1 MSNDAL
7 SPARNLHGSNRA
19 MLLRCTI
26 VVTLVSFLFFLDAC
40 SLLGNSASTNKTSS
54 AQSLAISAVLPA
66 AVMGVSYNATFAVS
80 GGTAPYH
87 FTLASGELPSGLLL
101 NATTGTISG
110 MPSKTGSFSF
120 AVSAADSNANSA
132 SHSFDVTVSNA
143 GAVAVTVTPVTATVV
158 SAGTAQF
165 AAQVRNTSNV
175 AVTWSA
181 SVGTISR
188 TGLFQAPTVS
198 ANTDAILTATS
209 LADSTKSGKAV
220 VLVTPAPP
228 LTVSTI
234 SLPGATAG
242 VAYSTS
248 FSASGGK
255 APYSW
260 TATSGTL
267 PAGIALQF
275 SGSLS
280 GTTNQTGQFTF
291 TVQVSDSSS
300 PKQIASRSFTLTVSA
315 STGGGGAL
323 PPSTLFGFTDTST
336 SVKKFPTA
344 SYGMQRFWDSP
355 PLQWPSINTASGIY
369 DFTNLDTELA
379 TGYTNGVTE
388 GMYTLARTPPWAS
401 SNPADTSCHY
411 TTAASGGGLGEC
423 DAPSDLNSDGTGS
436 NAIWKAWITAIA
448 THVNGSTYLQS
459 HAHVKY
465 WEILNQ
471 PDNQPLW
478 SGSFAQLA
486 RLTEDANCIITG
498 RGVIHESGN
507 G

>member
-1 MSNDAL
+1 MSNNAL

-26 VVTLVSFLFFLDAC
+26 VVTLVSSLFFLDAC

-54 AQSLAISAVLPA
+54 AQSLAISAVVPA

-120 AVSAADSNANSA
+120 AVSAADSSSNSA

-165 AAQVRNTSNV
+165 AAQVRNSSNV

-209 LADSTKSGKAV
+209 LVDPTKSGKAV

-260 TATSGTL
+260 TVTSSAL
-267 PAGIALQF
+267 PTGIALQS
-275 SGSLS
+275 SGLLS
-280 GTTNQTGQFTF
+280 GTTTQTGQFNF
-291 TVQVSDSSS
+291 TVQVSDASS
-300 PKQIASRSFTLTVSA
+300 PKQTSLKAFALTVGSLTVAVTVTPATATVPSAGSQQFTALVSNTSNVAVTWSA
-315 STGGGGAL
+315 SPGTISNAGLYQAPTVSVNTSATVTATSVADPTKSAKAAVTVTASSAPPPVSITTTSVSGAIAGTAY
-323 PPSTLFGFTDTST
+323 STLFS
-336 SVKKFPTA
+336 
-344 SYGMQRFWDSP
+344 
-355 PLQWPSINTASGIY
+355 
-369 DFTNLDTELA
+369 A
-379 TGYTNGVTE
+379 TGGKSSYSL
-388 GMYTLARTPPWAS
+388 TLRS
-401 SNPADTSCHY
+401 GY
-411 TTAASGGGLGEC
+411 VAAGIALQAPGSG
-423 DAPSDLNSDGTGS
+423 
-436 NAIWKAWITAIA
+436 
-448 THVNGSTYLQS
+448 
-459 HAHVKY
+459 
-465 WEILNQ
+465 
-471 PDNQPLW
+471 
-478 SGSFAQLA
+478 
-486 RLTEDANCIITG
+486 
-498 RGVIHESGN
+498 
-507 G
+507 